1 MEPDAIRG
9 TWIPVEA
16 ILEGKKLP
24 EEGLEGM
31 VLIIDRGTYSI
42 QALGGG
48 VDRGTVALDG
58 AVYPLGMDLTGT
70 EGLHRGRTRHAI
82 YEIAGDWMRVCYA
95 IEGSVRPASFD
106 AGAGDRS
113 FLVTYRRT

>member
-9 TWIPVEA
+9 IWIPVEA

-24 EEGLEGM
+24 DEGLEGM
-31 VLIIDRGTYSI
+31 VLTIDRSTYSVRT
-42 QALGGG
+42 QSGL
-48 VDRGTVALDG
+48 DKGTVALDSG
-58 AVYPLGMDLTGT
+58 AYPLGMELTGT
-70 EGLHRGRTRHAI
+70 EGPNQGRTLKAI

-95 IEGSVRPASFD
+95 IDGLARPARFE
-106 AGAGDRS
+106 AGEGERS